1 MDGIRVRKMQI
12 VKVSSVSF
20 EYGSEKILDD
30 ISFSVNEGDFLGII
44 GPNGAGKTTLFFCM
58 LGLIDGY
65 TGEIKIFG
73 ENIRRN
79 KKILKQI
86 GYIPQ
91 RKSIDRRFPLT
102 IKELVSLS
110 ITNKSYVDNVDKVLR
125 YVDLYDNRNKIIG
138 QLSGGQQ
145 QRVLIAKALVNKP
158 KMLMLDEPTN
168 ELDQTSQ
175 DNFYLFLKQLNDE
188 EKISIIWT
196 SHDLGA
202 VNRLSNKISCIN
214 KKMFY
219 HGTKDDFF
227 SNDNNLKKYSESEM
241 QIHMHS
247 HY

>member
-1 MDGIRVRKMQI
+1 MQM
-12 VKVSSVSF
+12 VNVSSVSF
-20 EYGSEKILDD
+20 DYGSEKILDD

-73 ENIRRN
+73 KDIRRN
-79 KKILKQI
+79 KKILRQI

-91 RKSIDRRFPLT
+91 RKSIDKRFPLT

-110 ITNKSYVDNVDKVLR
+110 ITNKSDVDNVDKVLR

-145 QRVLIAKALVNKP
+145 QRVLIAKALVNNP

-175 DNFYLFLKQLNDE
+175 DNFYLFLKELNDE
-188 EKISIIWT
+188 EKITIIWT
-196 SHDLGA
+196 SHDLDA

-219 HGTKDDFF
+219 HGTKDEFF
-227 SNDNNLKKYSESEM
+227 SNDNNLKKYSESQM

>member
-1 MDGIRVRKMQI
+1 MQI

-73 ENIRRN
+73 KDIRRN

-91 RKSIDRRFPLT
+91 RKSIDTRFPLT

-110 ITNKSYVDNVDKVLR
+110 ITNKSYVNNVDKVLR

-145 QRVLIAKALVNKP
+145 QRVLIAKALVNNP

-168 ELDQTSQ
+168 GLDQTSQ

-188 EKISIIWT
+188 EKITIIWT
-196 SHDLGA
+196 SHDLDA

-227 SNDNNLKKYSESEM
+227 SNDNNLKKYSESQM

>member
-1 MDGIRVRKMQI
+1 MQI
-12 VKVSSVSF
+12 VQVSSVSF

-73 ENIRRN
+73 EDIRRN

-91 RKSIDRRFPLT
+91 RKSIDTRFPLT

-110 ITNKSYVDNVDKVLR
+110 ITKKSYVDNVDKVLR

-145 QRVLIAKALVNKP
+145 QRVLIAKALVNNP

-168 ELDQTSQ
+168 GLDQTSQ

-188 EKISIIWT
+188 EKITIIWT
-196 SHDLGA
+196 SHDLDA
-202 VNRLSNKISCIN
+202 VNQLSNKISCIN

-227 SNDNNLKKYSESEM
+227 SNDNNLKKYSESQM

>member
-1 MDGIRVRKMQI
+1 MQI

-30 ISFSVNEGDFLGII
+30 ISFSVDEGDFLGII

-65 TGEIKIFG
+65 NGKIKIFG
-73 ENIRRN
+73 EDIRRN

-110 ITNKSYVDNVDKVLR
+110 ITNKSYIDNVDKVLR

-145 QRVLIAKALVNKP
+145 QRVLIAKALVNNP

-168 ELDQTSQ
+168 GLDQTSQ

-188 EKISIIWT
+188 EKITIIWT
-196 SHDLGA
+196 SHDLDA

-227 SNDNNLKKYSESEM
+227 SNDNNLKKYSESQM

>member
-1 MDGIRVRKMQI
+1 MQI

-30 ISFSVNEGDFLGII
+30 ISFNVDEGDFLGII

-73 ENIRRN
+73 EDIRRN

-91 RKSIDRRFPLT
+91 RKSIDTRFPLT

-110 ITNKSYVDNVDKVLR
+110 ITNKSYVNNVDKVLR

-145 QRVLIAKALVNKP
+145 QRVLIAKALVNNP

-168 ELDQTSQ
+168 GLDQTSQ

-188 EKISIIWT
+188 EKITIIWT
-196 SHDLGA
+196 SHDLDA

-227 SNDNNLKKYSESEM
+227 SNDNNLKKYSESQM

>member
-1 MDGIRVRKMQI
+1 MQI

-73 ENIRRN
+73 EDIRRN

-145 QRVLIAKALVNKP
+145 QRVLIAKALVNNP

-168 ELDQTSQ
+168 ELDQVSQ
-175 DNFYLFLKQLNDE
+175 DNFYLLLKQLNDE
-188 EKISIIWT
+188 EKITIIWT
-196 SHDLGA
+196 SHDLDA

-227 SNDNNLKKYSESEM
+227 SNDNNLKKYSESQM

>member
-1 MDGIRVRKMQI
+1 MQI

-30 ISFSVNEGDFLGII
+30 ISFSVDEGDFLGII

-65 TGEIKIFG
+65 NGKIKIFG
-73 ENIRRN
+73 EDIRRN

-91 RKSIDRRFPLT
+91 RKSIDTRFPLT

-110 ITNKSYVDNVDKVLR
+110 ITNKSYVYNVDKVLR

-145 QRVLIAKALVNKP
+145 QRVLIAKALVNNP

-168 ELDQTSQ
+168 GLDQTSQ

-188 EKISIIWT
+188 EKITIIWT
-196 SHDLGA
+196 SHDLDA
-202 VNRLSNKISCIN
+202 VNQLSNKISCIN

-227 SNDNNLKKYSESEM
+227 SNDNNLKKYSESQM

>member
-1 MDGIRVRKMQI
+1 MQI

-65 TGEIKIFG
+65 NGEIKIFG
-73 ENIRRN
+73 EDIRRN

-91 RKSIDRRFPLT
+91 RKSIDTRFPLT

-145 QRVLIAKALVNKP
+145 QRVLIAKALVNNP

-168 ELDQTSQ
+168 GLDQTSQ

-188 EKISIIWT
+188 EKITIIWT
-196 SHDLGA
+196 SHDLDA

-227 SNDNNLKKYSESEM
+227 SNDNNLKKYSESQM

>member
-1 MDGIRVRKMQI
+1 MQI

-30 ISFSVNEGDFLGII
+30 ISFSVDEGDFLGII

-65 TGEIKIFG
+65 NGKIKIFG
-73 ENIRRN
+73 EDIRRN

-110 ITNKSYVDNVDKVLR
+110 ITNKSYIDNVDKVLR

-145 QRVLIAKALVNKP
+145 QRVLIAKSLVNNP

-168 ELDQTSQ
+168 ELDQASQ

-188 EKISIIWT
+188 EKITIIWT
-196 SHDLGA
+196 SHDLDA

-227 SNDNNLKKYSESEM
+227 SNDNNLKKYSESQM